1 MSELSNPTRADRSGL
16 GVREACIQEALNII
30 ATDGIENLSLR
41 EVARRLSISH
51 QAPYKHFPNR
61 EDLLAEVIG
70 RAFDD
75 FATFLHSRPVAE
87 HPQQDLG
94 EIGQRYLTYARVK
107 PLQYRLMFET
117 PFPNLH
123 RHAGLEQKAT
133 AAFGLL
139 HDAIRRLRGND
150 NPEANRELALF
161 AWSTVHGLASITTNG
176 ALPAIGISAPD
187 AQARAVEHVLAMIC
201 NGIVAPSPFTISKPN
216 EPTKP

>member
-1 MSELSNPTRADRSGL
+1 
-16 GVREACIQEALNII
+16 
-30 ATDGIENLSLR
+30 
-41 EVARRLSISH
+41 
-51 QAPYKHFPNR
+51 
-61 EDLLAEVIG
+61 
-70 RAFDD
+70 
-75 FATFLHSRPVAE
+75 
-87 HPQQDLG
+87 
-94 EIGQRYLTYARVK
+94 
-107 PLQYRLMFET
+107 MFET

-176 ALPAIGISAPD
+176 ALPAVGISAPD

-201 NGIVAPSPFTISKPN
+201 NGIVAPSPFTISMPN
-216 EPTKP
+216 EPTRR